1 MGLVGEV
8 EAILAQFR
16 PVFRRR
22 VAFEWFVVVVWAFML
37 RMDTLGVTSIVRC
50 MGLAPLEYFNLLHFF
65 HSSAFSVQVL
75 CCKWAEIVK
84 QHTQSIVIDG
94 LPLYVVDG
102 IKIGKAGRKMPGVK
116 LLHQES
122 NDNTKPEYIMGHF
135 WGAVSALVWAGKHI
149 FAIPL
154 RFQIQDGLKRSPS
167 EVATLIDKMHAL
179 VTEVITGIGIV
190 VADAYYSSR
199 GFLVALRAAHL
210 HYLGRVRSN
219 TVAYEAPPPRLP
231 GTRGRPR
238 KRGAKVK
245 LRDLFDQPRLF
256 REAAVELYG
265 DLKGIRYYCLD
276 LWWQGLWVR
285 FVLSIYPDGNQC
297 ILISTRTDL
306 SPDVILYAYGLRFK
320 IEVSFKALV
329 QVLCGFCYH
338 FWMMAMPKLE
348 RGAGN
353 QYLHRAGDW
362 YRKQVYRKLEAYER
376 FVNLSAIGL
385 GILQILAISYAQ
397 QVWRLFPLWMRTLP
411 KHGCPTENVVRLTL
425 QHELHRISLETTQGL
440 MLSKILE
447 RKRRAD
453 STADHPMR
461 LMAYREAG

>member
-8 EAILAQFR
+8 EAILEQFR

-22 VAFEWFVVVVWAFML
+22 IPFEWFVVVVWAFML

-65 HSSAFSVQVL
+65 HSSAFRIQGL

-84 QHTQSIVIDG
+84 QHTQAIVIEG

-122 NDNTKPEYIMGHF
+122 TDNTKPEYIMGHF
-135 WGAVSALVWAGKHI
+135 WGAVSALVHAGKHV
-149 FAIPL
+149 FALPL

-167 EVATLIDKMHAL
+167 EVATLIDKMHTL

-190 VADAYYSSR
+190 VADAYYANR
-199 GFLVALRAAHL
+199 GFITALRAANL
-210 HYLGRVRSN
+210 YFIGKVRSN
-219 TVAYEAPPPRLP
+219 TVAYEPPPSRP
-231 GTRGRPR
+231 TGKRGRPR
-238 KRGAKVK
+238 TRGAKVR
-245 LRDLFDQPRLF
+245 LRELFDKPQF
-256 REAAVELYG
+256 FQQAAVELYG
-265 DLKGIRYYCLD
+265 DLKGIRYCCRD
-276 LWWQGLWVR
+276 LLWQGVWIR
-285 FVLSIYPDGNQC
+285 FVLSIYADGSRC
-297 ILISTRTDL
+297 ILISTHTNL
-306 SPDVILYAYGLRFK
+306 SPEMILYAYGLRFK

-329 QVLCGFCYH
+329 QVLAGFCYH
-338 FWMMAMPKLE
+338 FWMRAMAKLE

-353 QYLHRAGDW
+353 QYLHRAGDQ
-362 YRKQVYRKLEAYER
+362 YREQVYRKLEAYER

-385 GILQILAISYAQ
+385 GILQILAISYTQ
-397 QVWRLFPLWMRTLP
+397 QVWRHFPLWLRTLP
-411 KHGCPTENVVRLTL
+411 KHGYPTEFVVRLTL
-425 QHELHRISLETTQGL
+425 QHELHRISLETRRGF

-447 RKRRAD
+447 QKRMAKP
-453 STADHPMR
+453 SADHPMR
-461 LMAYREAG
+461 LMSYRRAG